1 MSEAHNILLKHKD
14 FLIIWETNKSM
25 SDPSTGVMQ
34 ELAAA
39 VQMIN
44 PSYQID
50 KACSSC
56 WADMLNKAVIY
67 LKEVEPTFMKFPK
80 NNV

>member
-14 FLIIWETNKSM
+14 FLRIWETNKAM

-44 PSYQID
+44 PAYHID
-50 KACSSC
+50 RTCPSC
-56 WADMLNKAVIY
+56 WADMLNKAVMY

-80 NNV
+80 